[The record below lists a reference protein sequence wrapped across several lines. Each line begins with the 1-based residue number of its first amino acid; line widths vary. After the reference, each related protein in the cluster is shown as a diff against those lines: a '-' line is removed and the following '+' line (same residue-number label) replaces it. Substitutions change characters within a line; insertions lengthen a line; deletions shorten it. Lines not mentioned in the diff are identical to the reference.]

1 MNFFSKKKFY
11 FLDLI
16 TSKAPKSIVLN
27 AGALNSHQKVNK
39 KQDLTLLMKANK
51 KLKGN
56 TALASS
62 TSLLSSSSSSASSLS
77 TSSNSYANSTPTALS
92 QKSSK
97 EEHIEAFMSNSGN
110 YFQGYIPAAGN
121 PDADTFYSNPAGNT
135 QANLQTNDLS
145 HIYYPTHHSNFLP
158 NGHNYNNYTNN
169 VNYNQQPHQFQSNVQ
184 SYHGNQQQYYYYP
197 TPESSPDVQFQ
208 LLNDAVVLNA
218 ATQHLLTSSNN
229 QNPFIISGTNN
240 SPSNTSAV
248 KRVVSNNDTNSA
260 PTILSSTSSNLSSTS
275 PSPSDSNPT
284 YPNSFIYQSAANIHQ
299 SNRTLKTASMSS
311 PNSNGLLNYSPY
323 QYPNANQYN
332 SIEVGQCVKSSN
344 QGEPLMLNNSTAPTS
359 NSSKLSPNWYISA
372 AAAAAAVGTHLT
384 TNSFAYSNE
393 FAESQNNNYSNFNQ
407 KF

>member
-1 MNFFSKKKFY
+1 M
-11 FLDLI
+11 
-16 TSKAPKSIVLN
+16 LN
-27 AGALNSHQKVNK
+27 GGGLNSHQKVNK
-39 KQDLTLLMKANK
+39 KQDLALLMKANK
-51 KLKGN
+51 KLKGS
-56 TALASS
+56 TAQASS
-62 TSLLSSSSSSASSLS
+62 TSLLSSSSSSSASSLS

-110 YFQGYIPAAGN
+110 YFQSYIPAVSN
-121 PDADTFYSNPAGNT
+121 PEADTFYSNPSGNS
-135 QANLQTNDLS
+135 QATLQTNDLS

-169 VNYNQQPHQFQSNVQ
+169 VNYSQQQHQFQSNVQ

-229 QNPFIISGTNN
+229 QNPFIIGATNN
-240 SPSNTSAV
+240 SPSNTNVV
-248 KRVVSNNDTNSA
+248 KRVVSNSDSNSA
-260 PTILSSTSSNLSSTS
+260 PAILSSTSSNLSSTS

-284 YPNSFIYQSAANIHQ
+284 YPNSFIYQSTANIHQ
-299 SNRTLKTASMSS
+299 SNRTLKAASMSS

-323 QYPNANQYN
+323 QYQNTNQYN
-332 SIEVGQCVKSSN
+332 SIEAGQCLKSN
-344 QGEPLMLNNSTAPTS
+344 QGEPLMLNSSTAPAN

-372 AAAAAAVGTHLT
+372 AAAAAAAGTHLP